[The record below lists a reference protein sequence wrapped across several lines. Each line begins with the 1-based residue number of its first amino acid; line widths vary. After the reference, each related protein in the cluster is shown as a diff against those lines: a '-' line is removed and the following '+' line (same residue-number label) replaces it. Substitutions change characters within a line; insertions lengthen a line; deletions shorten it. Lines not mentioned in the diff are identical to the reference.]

1 MSDKRLKFGDKEISK
16 INLYNNTQPSEID
29 NIDVNKI
36 KVSQKNYITKKI
48 IHINISSSVMIMMSL
63 DLYL

>member
-16 INLYNNTQPSEID
+16 INLYNNKKPSEID

-36 KVSQKNYITKKI
+36 KVSQKKYITKKI
-48 IHINISSSVMIMMSL
+48 IHINISSGVMIMMSL